1 VDSVVDSLLPEQ
13 DQRAGAMRFGQ
24 AEPDLECS
32 TNGPPIERPG
42 ILVIRSFVFANCSRR
57 IKEVEENETKRIP
70 RAAQA
75 RELSAKFSS
84 ADPAMAL
91 DYEIRAAV
99 L

>member
-1 VDSVVDSLLPEQ
+1 
-13 DQRAGAMRFGQ
+13 
-24 AEPDLECS
+24 
-32 TNGPPIERPG
+32 
-42 ILVIRSFVFANCSRR
+42 VIRSFVFANCSRR